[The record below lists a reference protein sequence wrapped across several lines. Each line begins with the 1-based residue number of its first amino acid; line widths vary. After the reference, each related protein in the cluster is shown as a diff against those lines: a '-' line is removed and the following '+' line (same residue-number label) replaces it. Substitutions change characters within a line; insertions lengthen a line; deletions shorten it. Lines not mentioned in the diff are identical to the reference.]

1 LAMHPEIKMT
11 GPRDSV
17 EITLHVLNWKVVGL
31 HVELHVIW

>member
-1 LAMHPEIKMT
+1 VRIGVMM
-11 GPRDSV
+11 GRDSV